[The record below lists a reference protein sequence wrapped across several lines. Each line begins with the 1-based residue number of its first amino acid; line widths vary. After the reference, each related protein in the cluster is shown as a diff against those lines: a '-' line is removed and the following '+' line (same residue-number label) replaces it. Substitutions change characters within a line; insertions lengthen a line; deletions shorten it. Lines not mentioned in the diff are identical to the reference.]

1 MNDDDYKYAEFIF
14 QAMKQK
20 PRNLA
25 STVAEFTY
33 GFHKSENFYPPLNYD
48 HIFKYL
54 EKIDLI
60 KIQYNSEGR
69 GKPQFLELTETGG
82 SVLSVA
88 ERTRQIKFEK
98 YNQQNKDEKTQEF
111 FRDQSEY
118 YKRQN
123 WLSKYWYLP
132 VILAALIG
140 ALIQK
145 FFGVI

>member
-1 MNDDDYKYAEFIF
+1 MMMIYKYAEFIF
-14 QAMKQK
+14 QAMTQK

-25 STVAEFTY
+25 NTVAETTH
-33 GFHKSENFYPPLNYD
+33 GFHKGENLKQLLNYD
-48 HIFKYL
+48 HIFKYI

-60 KIQYNSEGR
+60 NIKYNTEGR
-69 GKPQFLELTETGG
+69 GRPQFLELSETGL
-82 SVLSVA
+82 SVQSVA

-98 YNQQNKDEKTQEF
+98 YNQQNKDEKSQEF
-111 FRDQSEY
+111 FRDPSEY

-140 ALIQK
+140 ALVQK